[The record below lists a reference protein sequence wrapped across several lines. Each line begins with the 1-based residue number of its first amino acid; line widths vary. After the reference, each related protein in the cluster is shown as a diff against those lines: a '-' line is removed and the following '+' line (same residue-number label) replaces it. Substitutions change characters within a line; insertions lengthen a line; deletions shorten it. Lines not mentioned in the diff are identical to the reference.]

1 MSGESKAYK
10 LAPRAKRDL
19 GEIWL
24 YTRDTWSVAQADS
37 YYRDLTNLMQALA
50 GGIKR
55 GKPIDNI
62 HPGYLSFATG
72 SHRIIY
78 RYRSEQ
84 VFIIRILHQRMNFRQ
99 HL

>member
-1 MSGESKAYK
+1 MSAEQKSYK
-10 LAPRAKRDL
+10 LSPRAKRDL
-19 GEIWL
+19 SEIWL
-24 YTRDTWSVAQADS
+24 YTREMWSIAQADS
-37 YYRDLTNLMQALA
+37 YYRDLTNSMQALA

-55 GKPIDNI
+55 GKPIDSV
-62 HPGYLSFATG
+62 HPGYLSSATG

-78 RYRSEQ
+78 RYRGPE